1 MPGWSPYGL
10 PGKCEVKNAGS
21 VRTFE
26 LYLLPPFYLLETPE
40 ETNVNTFPAFS
51 IYRGNIMGLIFFLIG
66 VAVIV
71 VDFLLGDPI
80 DWWMVILAFLSSFLS
95 LVVFSDVWND

>member
-1 MPGWSPYGL
+1 
-10 PGKCEVKNAGS
+10 
-21 VRTFE
+21 
-26 LYLLPPFYLLETPE
+26 
-40 ETNVNTFPAFS
+40 
-51 IYRGNIMGLIFFLIG
+51 MGFIFFLIG

>member
-1 MPGWSPYGL
+1 
-10 PGKCEVKNAGS
+10 
-21 VRTFE
+21 
-26 LYLLPPFYLLETPE
+26 
-40 ETNVNTFPAFS
+40 
-51 IYRGNIMGLIFFLIG
+51 MGFIFFLIG
-66 VAVIV
+66 VAVVV

>member
-1 MPGWSPYGL
+1 MPGWSPYRL

-26 LYLLPPFYLLETPE
+26 LTHLPCMCASTQKKRTWIHSRLFLYRK
-40 ETNVNTFPAFS
+40 VNT
-51 IYRGNIMGLIFFLIG
+51 MWLIFFLIG
-66 VAVIV
+66 VAIVV

-80 DWWMVILAFLSSFLS
+80 DWWMVILAFLASFLS
-95 LVVFSDVWND
+95 LVAFSDVWND

>member
-1 MPGWSPYGL
+1 
-10 PGKCEVKNAGS
+10 
-21 VRTFE
+21 
-26 LYLLPPFYLLETPE
+26 
-40 ETNVNTFPAFS
+40 
-51 IYRGNIMGLIFFLIG
+51 MGLIFFLIG
-66 VAVIV
+66 VAVVV